1 MKMNTMNLQKTEVD
15 ERSLERVRHWPL
27 NPRYNVDDHG
37 EDLDESLE
45 RCGLMDKIHVWV
57 TVDGDWVLRGNRRL
71 ASMRRKGWTA
81 CGQVLVEC
89 ADEREALLYC
99 LEDVGNTVPL
109 TVSEKIDAV
118 RCGVKVGLCADE
130 LCGPLAMTSE
140 RVQLY
145 FDLGTLLPSRGR
157 EALHEG
163 KLAVETAEMIV
174 RVEDEKLRLKAVQMV
189 LLDPLTKEPLAP
201 GMARAMLEQ
210 EFLRPQKW
218 AKAWA
223 VLEPKLKKKLRVV
236 EGYQFVPWED
246 REEYVQGPSGQP
258 HGEYELADVYMPK
271 DAEGRTWGQ
280 VAKALGAPVFVC
292 AAPMHKEEHVL
303 LVGRKMVREAAAASQ
318 RNEEGR
324 MTNEEGEQRRAEV
337 RADGKDDGGESEEMS
352 GAGRDLPVDDEMGE
366 RELCRQERLRVWL
379 KVWLGAIF
387 EALVASPT
395 DVMTKEPWLPL
406 GGFLAHLV
414 TRPGARAFEA
424 WTGYNHADGALAW
437 MRCDTRQR
445 SYLRHALMLLLCAES
460 DASDQPEAMIRAVAE
475 ALGIDGK
482 ALEAR
487 VEAVVGK

>member
-1 MKMNTMNLQKTEVD
+1 MKTNTMNLKKTEVN
-15 ERSLERVRHWPL
+15 ERSLERVKHWPL
-27 NPRYNVDDHG
+27 NPRYDVDDHG

-57 TVDGDWVLRGNRRL
+57 TVEGDWVLRGNRRL
-71 ASMRRKGWTA
+71 ASMLRKGWTQ

-130 LCGPLAMTSE
+130 LCGPLAMSSE

-174 RVEDEKLRLKAVQMV
+174 KVEDEKLRLKAVQMV

-292 AAPMHKEEHVL
+292 AAPMHKEEYVL
-303 LVGRKMVREAAAASQ
+303 LVGRRMVREAAAAAQ
-318 RNEEGR
+318 RNEEGG
-324 MTNEEGEQRRAEV
+324 MTNEEGDERRAEV
-337 RADGKDDGGESEEMS
+337 RADGKDDGGESAS
-352 GAGRDLPVDDEMGE
+352 LPVSESPSLPVSEGA
-366 RELCRQERLRVWL
+366 ERLRVWL

-406 GGFLAHLV
+406 RPFLARLV
-414 TRPGARAFEA
+414 SDVDEGAFEA
-424 WTGYNHADGALAW
+424 WTGISTREQALEWMAADKKNRAH
-437 MRCDTRQR
+437 
-445 SYLRHALMLLLCAES
+445 LRGPLMLLLCAES
-460 DASDQPEAMIRAVAE
+460 DASDQPELNIRAVAE

-487 VEAVVGK
+487 VQAVMGE

>member
-1 MKMNTMNLQKTEVD
+1 MKTNTMNLKKTEVN
-15 ERSLERVRHWPL
+15 ERSLERVKHWPL
-27 NPRYNVDDHG
+27 NPRYDVDDHG

-57 TVDGDWVLRGNRRL
+57 TPEADWVLRGNRRL
-71 ASMRRKGWTA
+71 ASMKRKGWTS

-89 ADEREALLYC
+89 EDERDALLYC

-130 LCGPLAMTSE
+130 LCGPLAISSE

-174 RVEDEKLRLKAVQMV
+174 KVEDEKLRLKAVQMV

-318 RNEEGR
+318 
-324 MTNEEGEQRRAEV
+324 QS
-337 RADGKDDGGESEEMS
+337 GGEEETVS
-352 GAGRDLPVDDEMGE
+352 GGEDEKVNLQVSQSPSLPVSADA
-366 RELCRQERLRVWL
+366 ERLRVWL

-406 GGFLAHLV
+406 RPFLARLV
-414 TRPGARAFEA
+414 SNVDEGAFEA
-424 WTGYNHADGALAW
+424 WTGFNGVSDVMTW
-437 MRCDTRQR
+437 MQGDKKNRAH
-445 SYLRHALMLLLCAES
+445 LRMPLMLLLCAACDDDS
-460 DASDQPEAMIRAVAE
+460 ADAARSVVRQVAE

-487 VEAVVGK
+487 VEAVMRD